1 MPTIAP
7 KHRPPH
13 HPREPV
19 VDFHLH
25 LNSEMAKR
33 AHPAVPLCVESHT
46 TVRAALVLMKEK
58 NRGTVLVC
66 FQGRLAGI
74 FTERDALR
82 CMAQSS
88 DLDVPIQQVMSEAP
102 TALAGSDTVGIA
114 IAKMA
119 EGGYRRLPIVD
130 GAGRPTG
137 ILKVSGI
144 LHYLVEHF
152 PKVIYNLPP
161 TPDQTTQH
169 REGA

>member
-1 MPTIAP
+1 
-7 KHRPPH
+7 
-13 HPREPV
+13 

-25 LNSEMAKR
+25 LSSETAER

-46 TVRAALVLMKEK
+46 TIRAALVLMKEK
-58 NRGTVLVC
+58 NRGAVLVC

-82 CMAQSS
+82 CMAQAR

-102 TALAGSDTVGIA
+102 TSLSSSDAVGTA

-130 GAGRPTG
+130 SEGRPTG

-144 LHYLVEHF
+144 LNYLVEHF

-161 TPDQTTQH
+161 KPEHTTQH